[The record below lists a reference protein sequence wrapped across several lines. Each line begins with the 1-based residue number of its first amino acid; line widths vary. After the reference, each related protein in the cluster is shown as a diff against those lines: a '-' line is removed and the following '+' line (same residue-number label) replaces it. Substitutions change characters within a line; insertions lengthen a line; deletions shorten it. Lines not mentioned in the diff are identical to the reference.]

1 MEKVNSAILLPESLT
16 AAGDLLSGS
25 STAVL
30 AGGTDIIPLIKYGA
44 RRPATLLSLHKLDS
58 LRSIE
63 ATEAGVTI
71 GSVATLADVAG
82 HPAIRR
88 HFPAV
93 AQAALSV
100 ATPAIRNTGTVGGN
114 LLQDKR
120 CLYYNQTSFWRESVA
135 PCFKL
140 GGGVCHQIPNSKTC
154 RAIYYADMTPALL
167 AYDAQAEV
175 YRGEKTICSLEEVIG
190 RHTAD
195 IGLGGI
201 LTAVFLP
208 YPQEG
213 TQAAF
218 VKMGVRAAIDFGVM
232 NAALRYSPGGTD
244 EPPQF
249 RCLVGAMAPGIIVM
263 QETAQAFFATGS
275 QEGDILEQARREL
288 AAKSLLIR
296 ETTVQPQ
303 VKKMAA
309 AAMTAALA
317 DFLPRFR

>member
-1 MEKVNSAILLPESLT
+1 M
-16 AAGDLLSGS
+16 
-25 STAVL
+25 
-30 AGGTDIIPLIKYGA
+30 
-44 RRPATLLSLHKLDS
+44 R
-58 LRSIE
+58 
-63 ATEAGVTI
+63 
-71 GSVATLADVAG
+71 
-82 HPAIRR
+82 
-88 HFPAV
+88 
-93 AQAALSV
+93 
-100 ATPAIRNTGTVGGN
+100 GGN

-195 IGLGGI
+195 TGLGGI

-232 NAALRYSPGGTD
+232 NAALRYSPGGI
-244 EPPQF
+244 PIP
-249 RCLVGAMAPGIIVM
+249 
-263 QETAQAFFATGS
+263 
-275 QEGDILEQARREL
+275 
-288 AAKSLLIR
+288 
-296 ETTVQPQ
+296 
-303 VKKMAA
+303 
-309 AAMTAALA
+309 
-317 DFLPRFR
+317 